1 VLAECTP
8 SLTRGSK
15 GLQYK
20 KGKTTERRKHMNL
33 QDLLFKPAELKA
45 GETKLINGAITMC
58 INPQTCHGPLWA
70 IKGRCAMFS
79 VDGHNGY
86 IKALCSN
93 VSPNKGF
100 ITMEIIKGPHPRG
113 TVLNITLDEVR
124 RYQDVEDDEDAYL
137 KRVLAASTALG
148 VSSTE
153 PPLPSL
159 MEVRHT
165 KECEQDAQDE
175 LMLKS
180 LIGAET
186 YQWLERVSRLNNEL
200 NASVR
205 NNPSMYIAVAP
216 TATTKLAKKL
226 QALLAKQPLQNQ

>member
-1 VLAECTP
+1 
-8 SLTRGSK
+8 
-15 GLQYK
+15 
-20 KGKTTERRKHMNL
+20 MNL

-45 GETKLINGAITMC
+45 GETKLLNGAIAMC
-58 INPQTCHGPLWA
+58 IDPYAYQGPLWA
-70 IKGRCAMFS
+70 IKGRCAMFTLDS
-79 VDGHNGY
+79 HSRY
-86 IKALCSN
+86 IEGLCRN

-137 KRVLAASTALG
+137 KRVLAESTAVG
-148 VSSTE
+148 VPSTE

-186 YQWLERVSRLNNEL
+186 YQWLESVSRLNNEL
-200 NASVR
+200 NALVR
-205 NNPSMYIAVAP
+205 NNPSRYIAVAP

-226 QALLAKQPLQNQ
+226 QALLAKKPL